1 MYTIKT
7 LNAISPVGL
16 AKLNNKQ
23 FDVAVDTDTPDGIL
37 VRSADMLNTA
47 FNDNLLA
54 IARAGAGVNNIPLER
69 CSEQGIV
76 VFNTP
81 GANANAVAE
90 LVIGMLI
97 AGSRNV
103 AVAAQWCQGLV
114 GDPAMAKTVEK
125 GKKQFVGNEIKGKT
139 LGVIGLGAIGS
150 RVANCAI
157 ELGMEVYGYDPYISI
172 DAAWNLSSQVH
183 HCVNLNDMLPLC
195 DYITIH
201 VPYLPTTKDT
211 INAQT
216 LALCKDGV
224 KILNYAR
231 GELVNTEALLEAM
244 ETGKVL
250 ADGAQ
255 PLVGKELT
263 GMEPY
268 PGFKPRVFLNFLL
281 PVLMIVTVA
290 VSTYVVYKSAKTMEA
305 FLLVVI
311 FMTVSMMLQ
320 GIPFKE
326 VMDTLTNG
334 IKGALPAVILLAL
347 AYSVNGLSQTMGTA
361 NYIISLTQGL
371 LTPHL
376 LPCVIF
382 MVAAVMAF
390 ATGSSWGTFAI
401 CMPIALPLAF
411 SMSGGEVTQLVV
423 AVFAAVAGGGVFGDH
438 CSPLSDTTILSSMG
452 SASDHLDHVRT
463 QLPYALTCGALAA
476 AAYLVLGFVIG

>member
-23 FDVAVDTDTPDGIL
+23 FDVAVDTDAPDGIL

-54 IARAGAGVNNIPLER
+54 IARAGAGVNNIPLDR

-103 AVAAQWCQGLV
+103 AVAAQWCQGLT

-172 DAAWNLSSQVH
+172 DAAWNLSSQVR

-201 VPYLPTTKDT
+201 VPLNADTKNT
-211 INAQT
+211 ISAE
-216 LALCKDGV
+216 AIEKMKDGV
-224 KILNYAR
+224 RVINLAR
-231 GELVNTEALLEAM
+231 GELVDTKAMAKALESGKVAAYVSDFASDEILEQENAITLPHLGASTPESEDNCAKMAVYEITEYLEKGTIRNSVNFPNLKVPYEGGYRICMIHKNIPNMIASITSAVRCNIENMGNRSKGDYAYTIIDTAEAPTEANL
-244 ETGKVL
+244 
-250 ADGAQ
+250 D
-255 PLVGKELT
+255 ELRAIE
-263 GMEPY
+263 GM
-268 PGFKPRVFLNFLL
+268 
-281 PVLMIVTVA
+281 
-290 VSTYVVYKSAKTMEA
+290 
-305 FLLVVI
+305 
-311 FMTVSMMLQ
+311 
-320 GIPFKE
+320 
-326 VMDTLTNG
+326 
-334 IKGALPAVILLAL
+334 
-347 AYSVNGLSQTMGTA
+347 
-361 NYIISLTQGL
+361 IS
-371 LTPHL
+371 
-376 LPCVIF
+376 
-382 MVAAVMAF
+382 
-390 ATGSSWGTFAI
+390 
-401 CMPIALPLAF
+401 
-411 SMSGGEVTQLVV
+411 
-423 AVFAAVAGGGVFGDH
+423 
-438 CSPLSDTTILSSMG
+438 
-452 SASDHLDHVRT
+452 VRT
-463 QLPYALTCGALAA
+463 
-476 AAYLVLGFVIG
+476 I

>member
-1 MYTIKT
+1 MFTIKT

-16 AKLNNKQ
+16 AKLNKNL
-23 FDVAVDTDTPDGIL
+23 FDVSVDADAPDGIL
-37 VRSADMLNTA
+37 VRSADLLNTT

-54 IARAGAGVNNIPLER
+54 IARAGAGVNNIPLDR

-103 AVAAQWCQGLV
+103 AAAAQWTQGLA
-114 GDPAMAKTVEK
+114 GDPAMAKSVEK

-224 KILNYAR
+224 KLLNYAR
-231 GELVNTEALLEAM
+231 RMTDDPSDAEDAVQEVMLKLWNLRQKLDEYRSIEAVAMTMTHHLCMDMWRAKRPDTLSLDRVQAPTPSATPGRLLEEKDEFRLM
-244 ETGKVL
+244 REIIDSLPTLQRTIIRMKDIEEYETEEIAEITGCNAEAIRSNLSRARKKVR
-250 ADGAQ
+250 
-255 PLVGKELT
+255 E
-263 GMEPY
+263 
-268 PGFKPRVFLNFLL
+268 
-281 PVLMIVTVA
+281 
-290 VSTYVVYKSAKTMEA
+290 VY
-305 FLLVVI
+305 
-311 FMTVSMMLQ
+311 LQ
-320 GIPFKE
+320 
-326 VMDTLTNG
+326 
-334 IKGALPAVILLAL
+334 
-347 AYSVNGLSQTMGTA
+347 
-361 NYIISLTQGL
+361 
-371 LTPHL
+371 
-376 LPCVIF
+376 
-382 MVAAVMAF
+382 
-390 ATGSSWGTFAI
+390 
-401 CMPIALPLAF
+401 
-411 SMSGGEVTQLVV
+411 
-423 AVFAAVAGGGVFGDH
+423 
-438 CSPLSDTTILSSMG
+438 TIQERKRRNK
-452 SASDHLDHVRT
+452 A
-463 QLPYALTCGALAA
+463 
-476 AAYLVLGFVIG
+476 

>member
-16 AKLNNKQ
+16 AKLNKNL
-23 FDVAVDTDTPDGIL
+23 FDVSVDTDTPDGIL
-37 VRSADMLNTA
+37 VRSADLLNTA

-54 IARAGAGVNNIPLER
+54 IARAGAGVNNIPLDR

-103 AVAAQWCQGLV
+103 PAAAQWTQGLA
-114 GDPAMAKTVEK
+114 GDASMAKSVEK

-157 ELGMEVYGYDPYISI
+157 ALGMEVYGYDPYISI

-231 GELVNTEALLEAM
+231 GELVNTPALLDALEAGKVSGYMTDFPTEALL
-244 ETGKVL
+244 GK
-250 ADGAQ
+250 AG
-255 PLVGKELT
+255 
-263 GMEPY
+263 
-268 PGFKPRVFLNFLL
+268 
-281 PVLMIVTVA
+281 
-290 VSTYVVYKSAKTMEA
+290 
-305 FLLVVI
+305 VI
-311 FMTVSMMLQ
+311 C
-320 GIPFKE
+320 
-326 VMDTLTNG
+326 
-334 IKGALPAVILLAL
+334 
-347 AYSVNGLSQTMGTA
+347 
-361 NYIISLTQGL
+361 
-371 LTPHL
+371 TPHL
-376 LPCVIF
+376 GASTPESETNC
-382 MVAAVMAF
+382 AVMA
-390 ATGSSWGTFAI
+390 AN
-401 CMPIALPLAF
+401 
-411 SMSGGEVTQLVV
+411 E
-423 AVFAAVAGGGVFGDH
+423 
-438 CSPLSDTTILSSMG
+438 LSDYLKNGNITHSVNLPDVSQPRVGGKRICIIHRNEPGAISAITGILTAANLNIENMVNKG
-452 SASDHLDHVRT
+452 RKNVAYTMLDVTGNVDACLTAQLSGIDAAIRVRI
-463 QLPYALTCGALAA
+463 L
-476 AAYLVLGFVIG
+476 

>member
-16 AKLNNKQ
+16 AKLPKNQ
-23 FDVAVDTDTPDGIL
+23 FDVTVDADAPDGIL
-37 VRSADMLNTA
+37 VRSADLLNTT

-103 AVAAQWCQGLV
+103 AAAAQWCQGLA
-114 GDPAMAKTVEK
+114 GDPAMSKSVEK

-172 DAAWNLSSQVH
+172 EAAWNLSSQVH

-231 GELVNTEALLEAM
+231 GELVNTAALLEDNCAIM
-244 ETGKVL
+244 AAQELSDYLRNGNITHSVNLPEVHQPRAGGKRICIIHKNEPGMISQITALTTEAGLNIENMVNKSKKNMAYTMLDATG
-250 ADGAQ
+250 
-255 PLVGKELT
+255 
-263 GMEPY
+263 
-268 PGFKPRVFLNFLL
+268 
-281 PVLMIVTVA
+281 A
-290 VSTYVVYKSAKTMEA
+290 VDARLSERLSS
-305 FLLVVI
+305 I
-311 FMTVSMMLQ
+311 
-320 GIPFKE
+320 
-326 VMDTLTNG
+326 
-334 IKGALPAVILLAL
+334 PAVIR
-347 AYSVNGLSQTMGTA
+347 VR
-361 NYIISLTQGL
+361 
-371 LTPHL
+371 
-376 LPCVIF
+376 
-382 MVAAVMAF
+382 
-390 ATGSSWGTFAI
+390 
-401 CMPIALPLAF
+401 
-411 SMSGGEVTQLVV
+411 
-423 AVFAAVAGGGVFGDH
+423 
-438 CSPLSDTTILSSMG
+438 IL
-452 SASDHLDHVRT
+452 
-463 QLPYALTCGALAA
+463 
-476 AAYLVLGFVIG
+476 

>member
-23 FDVAVDTDTPDGIL
+23 FDVAVDTDAPDGIL

-54 IARAGAGVNNIPLER
+54 IARAGAGVNNIPLDR

-103 AVAAQWCQGLV
+103 AVAAQWCQGLA

-172 DAAWNLSSQVH
+172 DAAWNLSSQVR

-201 VPYLPTTKDT
+201 VPYLPTTRDT

-244 ETGKVL
+244 ETGKVSGYMTDFPSEAIL
-250 ADGAQ
+250 
-255 PLVGKELT
+255 GK
-263 GMEPY
+263 
-268 PGFKPRVFLNFLL
+268 PG
-281 PVLMIVTVA
+281 IVC
-290 VSTYVVYKSAKTMEA
+290 
-305 FLLVVI
+305 
-311 FMTVSMMLQ
+311 
-320 GIPFKE
+320 
-326 VMDTLTNG
+326 
-334 IKGALPAVILLAL
+334 
-347 AYSVNGLSQTMGTA
+347 
-361 NYIISLTQGL
+361 
-371 LTPHL
+371 TPHL
-376 LPCVIF
+376 GASTPEAEDNC
-382 MVAAVMAF
+382 AVMA
-390 ATGSSWGTFAI
+390 AQEISDYLKNGNITHSVN
-401 CMPIALPLAF
+401 MPEVHQPRHLYAGAENGNGLLHILHRRE
-411 SMSGGEVTQLVV
+411 GGGNTDV
-423 AVFAAVAGGGVFGDH
+423 AVIGVDAVGEGGAGGGHGHAGLLAQGQRPLGGAGHGVKGDEVAALGPPPGGDLQRRDLPVQRVH
-438 CSPLSDTTILSSMG
+438 HTAELGAHDGGVLL
-452 SASDHLDHVRT
+452 H
-463 QLPYALTCGALAA
+463 QLQGVG
-476 AAYLVLGFVIG
+476 LVLEIEHMALLVHLVEADDLNGGSFSM